1 MDVPYVGRYKE
12 PSPGFTEAASRRRY
26 RRRRGDFGMDSP
38 IVVSKPDLQRL
49 RSLLRPLAADESP
62 ELLELEAE
70 LDRAT
75 IVDVES
81 LPPDV
86 VAMDSIVTLIDV
98 ESGQRDVYQLVVPSR
113 ADISRGR
120 ISVLA
125 PLGTA
130 LLGYRVGDEVTW
142 RMPRGVRRVRI
153 EAVEQPASVS

>member
-1 MDVPYVGRYKE
+1 
-12 PSPGFTEAASRRRY
+12 
-26 RRRRGDFGMDSP
+26 MDSS

-49 RSLLRPLAADESP
+49 RSLLRPPAWSDSP
-62 ELLELEAE
+62 EVLDLEAE

-75 IVDVES
+75 IVDPES

-86 VAMDSIVTLIDV
+86 VAMDSTVTLVDI
-98 ESGQRDVYQLVVPSR
+98 ESGQREVFQLVVPSQ
-113 ADISRGR
+113 ADISQGR

-153 EAVEQPASVS
+153 EAVKQPSPVT